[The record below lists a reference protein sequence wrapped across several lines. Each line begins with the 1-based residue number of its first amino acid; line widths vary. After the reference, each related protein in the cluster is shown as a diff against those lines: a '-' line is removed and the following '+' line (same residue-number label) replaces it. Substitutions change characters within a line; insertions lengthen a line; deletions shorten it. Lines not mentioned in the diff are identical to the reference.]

1 MKRKIHVKK
10 AVSITAAAALLLSM
24 LPLAVFA
31 AVHEEVYSD
40 PETGISVSVDEG
52 SDALLPKAATFQVVV
67 NGKQVAEKT
76 VEGLPATDAE
86 ITVKADGYDVF
97 VEGTKVSVVASEDRY
112 RLTYFGSDDSYT
124 AVINIATEKTKDNI
138 AITDGATSFG
148 TFSWSKANADT
159 SAFTRQVTIRV
170 NGEEKWTQRVNTP
183 GDLTN
188 TMHTNQYW
196 FTPNTAL
203 FKSAVTLS
211 PAKVLDQLSN
221 RDLTIDL
228 TTVCGCGRDTC
239 LCAGG
244 CDCPVD
250 CTCEDCMG
258 TNLGDTQINTGFGLL
273 EYKNPTGSGYNLTVE
288 VYVNGQQEFVTDQ
301 LRVKSGEVN
310 CLSFTP
316 ADGYYY
322 HMGIGADVTAGYD
335 FDTKNPGSTWDQTT
349 GFLSIVGALNPDRD
363 YDNVLKIY
371 LWTFQNYDNL
381 SIARR
386 PWGGVQNTV
395 EGYTVS
401 FDALNPKT
409 GKTETY
415 TYDMLGTFK
424 DVGASNY
431 ESIIIPTGTRVSLTA
446 ICTDGKEV
454 KQWSTAD
461 VYQGGITLEGIDGQE
476 DTVAYG
482 NTSYLTVDGS
492 WSSSVLLYIDA
503 VGDVVPVDPTD
514 PEESTE
520 PTDTTEPEDTT
531 KPTDTTES
539 EESTEPTDTTKPEET
554 TQPTDTTEPEDTTE
568 PTDTTET
575 TDVTVPTE
583 ATDPVAPEESTEPVS
598 SDENPSGESTTIAPS
613 TTAVSGGSTNT
624 SDGENGVD
632 TGDTV
637 LAAVAGTAA
646 LAAGAVVILARKRK

>member
-10 AVSITAAAALLLSM
+10 AVSITAAAALLLAM

-40 PETGISVSVDEG
+40 PETGISVSVDES
-52 SDALLPKAATFQVVV
+52 SDALLPKEVTFQVVV
-67 NGKQVAEKT
+67 NGEQVAERT

-97 VEGTKVSVVASEDRY
+97 VEGSRVSVVESGERY
-112 RLTYFGSDDSYT
+112 RLTYFGSDSSYT
-124 AVINIATEKTKDNI
+124 AVINIATEKTKDDI
-138 AITDGATSFG
+138 AITDGETAFG

-183 GDLTN
+183 KDLTN
-188 TMHTNQYW
+188 TMHTSQYW
-196 FTPNTAL
+196 FTPNTTQ
-203 FKSAVTLS
+203 FKSAVTMS
-211 PAKVLDQLSN
+211 PANVLDQLTN

-301 LRVKSGEVN
+301 LRVRSGEID
-310 CLSFTP
+310 CLNFTP

-322 HMGIGADVTAGYD
+322 HVGIGADVTAGYD
-335 FDTKNPGSTWDQTT
+335 FNTKNAGSTWDQTT
-349 GFLSIVGALNPDRD
+349 GYLSIVGALNPDRN

-386 PWGGVQNTV
+386 PWGGIQNTV

-409 GKTETY
+409 GQTETY
-415 TYDMLGTFK
+415 TYDVLGTFK

-431 ESIIIPTGTRVSLTA
+431 ESIIIPTDTRVSLTA

-454 KQWSTAD
+454 TQWSTAD
-461 VYQGGITLEGIDGQE
+461 VYQGGVTLEGIDGQE

-482 NTSYLTVDGS
+482 NTSYLTIDAS

-503 VGDVVPVDPTD
+503 VGDVAPVDPTD
-514 PEESTE
+514 PEESTQ
-520 PTDTTEPEDTT
+520 P
-531 KPTDTTES
+531 
-539 EESTEPTDTTKPEET
+539 EES
-554 TQPTDTTEPEDTTE
+554 TDTTEPEDTTE
-568 PTDTTET
+568 PTDTTEPEDT
-575 TDVTVPTE
+575 TDPTDTTE
-583 ATDPVAPEESTEPVS
+583 PEDTTDPTDTTEPEDTTEPTDITDPTDETDSTAPEGTTEPVS
-598 SDENPSGESTTIAPS
+598 SDEKPSGEQPS
-613 TTAVSGGSTNT
+613 TAAPTTTAANGGSANT
-624 SDGENGVD
+624 SDSGNSVN
-632 TGDTV
+632 TGDAV
-637 LAAVAGTAA
+637 LTAVAGAAA
-646 LAAGAVVILARKRK
+646 LAAGAVVILTRKKK

>member
-1 MKRKIHVKK
+1 MKRRIHVKK
-10 AVSITAAAALLLSM
+10 AVSITAAAALLLTI

-31 AVHEEVYSD
+31 AVQEEVYND
-40 PETGISVSVDEG
+40 PETGISVSVDES
-52 SDALLPKAATFQVVV
+52 SDALLPKAVTFQVVV
-67 NGKQVAEKT
+67 NGEQVAERT

-86 ITVKADGYDVF
+86 VTVKADGYDVF
-97 VEGTKVSVVASEDRY
+97 VEGTKVSVVESGDRY
-112 RLTYFGSDDSYT
+112 RLTYFGSDSSYT
-124 AVINIATEKTKDNI
+124 AVINIATEKVKDNI
-138 AITDGATSFG
+138 AVTDGTTAFG
-148 TFSWSKANADT
+148 TFSWSKVNADT

-183 GDLTN
+183 EDLTN
-188 TMHTNQYW
+188 TMHTSQYW
-196 FTPNTAL
+196 FTPNTAM

-258 TNLGDTQINTGFGLL
+258 ANLGDTQINTGFGLL

-301 LRVKSGEVN
+301 LRVRSGGID
-310 CLSFTP
+310 CLNFTP

-322 HMGIGADVTAGYD
+322 HLGIGADVTAGYD

-381 SIARR
+381 SVARR

-409 GKTETY
+409 GLTETY
-415 TYDMLGTFK
+415 TYDVLGTFK

-431 ESIIIPTGTRVSLTA
+431 ESLIIPTGTRVSLTA
-446 ICTDGKEV
+446 ICADGKEV
-454 KQWSTAD
+454 TQWSTAD
-461 VYQGGITLEGIDGQE
+461 VYQGGITLEGIDGQK
-476 DTVAYG
+476 DTEAYG
-482 NTSYLTVDGS
+482 NTSYLTIDSS

-503 VGDVVPVDPTD
+503 VGDLAPVDPTD
-514 PEESTE
+514 PEESTQ
-520 PTDTTEPEDTT
+520 PTDTTEPED
-531 KPTDTTES
+531 
-539 EESTEPTDTTKPEET
+539 T

-568 PTDTTET
+568 STEPAEPEDTTESTEPEDT
-575 TDVTVPTE
+575 TESVDTTEVTGPTDE
-583 ATDPVAPEESTEPVS
+583 TEPVDPEESTEVAS
-598 SDENPSGESTTIAPS
+598 SDEGSSGEATAVAP
-613 TTAVSGGSTNT
+613 TTAVSGGSTGISENT
-624 SDGENGVD
+624 DSVD

-637 LAAVAGTAA
+637 LAAVAGAA
-646 LAAGAVVILARKRK
+646 VLAAGAVVILARKRK